1 MNIENEIYERKKEV
15 QRMRRTVAGWL
26 IDGISEREAR
36 REFNKIKE
44 YERRIKKLEE
54 LVAKESGYIFNKI
67 GFV

>member
-1 MNIENEIYERKKEV
+1 MNIEKEICERKKEA
-15 QRMRRTVAGWL
+15 QRMRRAVAGWL

-36 REFNKIKE
+36 REYDKIKE
-44 YERRIKKLEE
+44 YEKRTKKLEE

>member
-1 MNIENEIYERKKEV
+1 MKQNDLLKSLDFILNKGVCTMTIHR
-15 QRMRRTVAGWL
+15 AW
-26 IDGISEREAR
+26 